1 MIALP
6 ETKFLRYLAPL
17 VPVLA
22 VMAGLALDAL
32 WRMLDER
39 TTRPVATGAVA
50 ALLALAALYEAAMA
64 PALHWI
70 TGWFVYPA
78 LVYSGACV
86 LSKRLHDRGRSG
98 WWAALIL
105 IAIIAVWPR
114 PESFFDFLF
123 VLVLLWALVELGV
136 MGGEPGTN
144 RYGPNPLRL
153 AAA

>member
-1 MIALP
+1 MNWAELFFSAGGRASRGSSLIA
-6 ETKFLRYLAPL
+6 AAVL
-17 VPVLA
+17 V
-22 VMAGLALDAL
+22 
-32 WRMLDER
+32 
-39 TTRPVATGAVA
+39 
-50 ALLALAALYEAAMA
+50 ALAALYEAAMG
-64 PALHWI
+64 PTLHWI

-78 LVYSGACV
+78 LIYSGACV

-98 WWAALIL
+98 WWAVLVLLAVV
-105 IAIIAVWPR
+105 AVWPR

>member
-1 MIALP
+1 MNWAELFFSAGGRAPRGASLIA
-6 ETKFLRYLAPL
+6 AAVL
-17 VPVLA
+17 V
-22 VMAGLALDAL
+22 
-32 WRMLDER
+32 
-39 TTRPVATGAVA
+39 T
-50 ALLALAALYEAAMA
+50 LAALYEAAMG
-64 PALHWI
+64 PTLHWI

-78 LVYSGACV
+78 LIYSGACV

-98 WWAALIL
+98 WWAGLVLLAVV
-105 IAIIAVWPR
+105 AVWPR

-153 AAA
+153 ATA